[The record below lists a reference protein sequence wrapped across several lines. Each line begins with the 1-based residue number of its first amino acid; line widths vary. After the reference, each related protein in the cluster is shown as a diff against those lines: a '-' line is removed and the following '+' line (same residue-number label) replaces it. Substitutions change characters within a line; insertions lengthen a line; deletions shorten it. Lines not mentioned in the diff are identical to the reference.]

1 MSSKH
6 GVNIQDHNILLFFVF
21 NAILLEATLV
31 ALLSSR
37 LASSILESSKAC
49 IQSTR
54 VTT

>member
-1 MSSKH
+1 MSSKC
-6 GVNIQDHNILLFFVF
+6 GVNIQDHNILLLFVF
-21 NAILLEATLV
+21 NAILQEATLV

-37 LASSILESSKAC
+37 LASSILESCKAC